1 MSEELISRLGEQ
13 RAQAWEQAKA
23 LLDHAASENR
33 DLSGEEA
40 EQFTRMND
48 DIDALDERRKNIL
61 TVEARERSINE
72 SRAALGVP
80 ADFGTRAVAPA
91 EKTDSDII
99 RELANG
105 ERRSFS
111 FDTRDVTKSS
121 TGAPV
126 ATSFYDRLV
135 EQLVVQG
142 PMLDGN
148 VITMLTTN
156 SGENLQIPR
165 TATYPA
171 PGIIGEGT
179 AITESDPTFA
189 AFVTLGA
196 FKYAATFQLS
206 REVVEDSGL
215 GDLNLLDFVARQAA
229 VGMGTAVNA
238 GLTVGT
244 GTVQPNGIVNG
255 AGSAVT
261 GGTGVSGVPTYENLV
276 DLVYSVNSSYRRRG
290 ASFQMAASTVASV
303 RKIKDGNG
311 SYIWQPSFQTGQP
324 DTLLGYVVNENPD
337 VVATATGAKSVIFG
351 DMSSGYYVRQVRGID
366 FARDD
371 SVGFVNDLIT
381 FRVTWRG
388 DGAVVDSNAVKFYK
402 GGAS

>member
-1 MSEELISRLGEQ
+1 
-13 RAQAWEQAKA
+13 
-23 LLDHAASENR
+23 
-33 DLSGEEA
+33 
-40 EQFTRMND
+40 
-48 DIDALDERRKNIL
+48 
-61 TVEARERSINE
+61 
-72 SRAALGVP
+72 
-80 ADFGTRAVAPA
+80 
-91 EKTDSDII
+91 
-99 RELANG
+99 
-105 ERRSFS
+105 
-111 FDTRDVTKSS
+111 
-121 TGAPV
+121 
-126 ATSFYDRLV
+126 
-135 EQLVVQG
+135 
-142 PMLDGN
+142 
-148 VITMLTTN
+148 
-156 SGENLQIPR
+156 
-165 TATYPA
+165 
-171 PGIIGEGT
+171 
-179 AITESDPTFA
+179 
-189 AFVTLGA
+189 
-196 FKYAATFQLS
+196 
-206 REVVEDSGL
+206 
-215 GDLNLLDFVARQAA
+215 
-229 VGMGTAVNA
+229 MGTAVNA

-244 GTVQPNGIVNG
+244 ATTQPQGLSVGCGTG
-255 AGSAVT
+255 VT

-276 DLVYSVNSSYRRRG
+276 DLVYSVGSPYRRRG

>member
-1 MSEELISRLGEQ
+1 MTDELVTRLSEQ
-13 RAQAWEQAKA
+13 RARTWEEAKS

-48 DIDALDERRKNIL
+48 DIDALDARRKNIIDI
-61 TVEARERSINE
+61 EARERAIDE

-91 EKTDSDII
+91 EKNDSDII
-99 RELANG
+99 REIALG

-111 FDTRDVTKSS
+111 FEQRDVLKSS

-126 ATSFYDRLV
+126 PTSFYDRLV
-135 EQLVVQG
+135 EHLVIQG

-148 VITMLTTN
+148 LVTILTTN

-165 TATYPA
+165 TSTYTAPA
-171 PGIIGEGT
+171 VTSEGT
-179 AITESDPTFA
+179 AIAESDPTFA

-206 REVVEDSGL
+206 REVVEDSGV
-215 GDLNLLDFVARQAA
+215 NLLDFVARQSA

-244 GTVQPNGIVNG
+244 GTVQPTGIVG
-255 AGSAVT
+255 ASSLGVT
-261 GGTGVSGVPTYENLV
+261 GGTGVAGVPTADNV
-276 DLVYSVNSSYRRRG
+276 IDLVYAVASPYRRRG
-290 ASFQMAASTVASV
+290 AAFQMRSSTLAAV
-303 RKIKDGNG
+303 RKLKTTDNQYLWAPGLQN
-311 SYIWQPSFQTGQP
+311 GQP
-324 DTLLGYVVNENPD
+324 DTLLGYPVYENPD
-337 VVATATGAKSVIFG
+337 IVATATGAKSIIFG
-351 DMSSGYYVRQVRGID
+351 DMSAYYVRQVRGID

-388 DGAVVDSNAVKFYK
+388 DGNLPDSAAVKHFI

>member
-1 MSEELISRLGEQ
+1 MTDELVTRLSEQ
-13 RAQAWEQAKA
+13 RARTWEEAKS

-33 DLSGEEA
+33 DLSAEEA

-48 DIDALDERRKNIL
+48 DIDAFDARRKNIIDI
-61 TVEARERSINE
+61 EARERAIDE

-80 ADFGTRAVAPA
+80 ADFGVRTAAPA
-91 EKTDSDII
+91 EKSDSDII

-148 VITMLTTN
+148 VVTILTTN

-165 TATYPA
+165 TATYTAPA
-171 PGIIGEGT
+171 IIGEGT

-244 GTVQPNGIVNG
+244 GTTQPNGIVNG

-261 GGTGVSGVPTYENLV
+261 GGTGVAGVPTYENLV

-290 ASFQMAASTVASV
+290 ASFQMNASTVAAV

-311 SYIWQPSFQTGQP
+311 SYIWQPSFQDNAP
-324 DTLLGYVVNENPD
+324 DQLLGYAVLENPD
-337 VVATATGAKSVIFG
+337 VVATGTNAKSVIFG
-351 DMSSGYYVRQVRGID
+351 DMASAYYVRQVRGID

-388 DGAVVDSNAVKFYK
+388 DGAVVDANAVKFFK
-402 GGAS
+402 GGTA

>member
-1 MSEELISRLGEQ
+1 MTDELVNRLSEQ
-13 RAQAWEQAKA
+13 RARTWEEAKA

-33 DLSGEEA
+33 DLSAEEA

-48 DIDALDERRKNIL
+48 DIDALDARRKNIL
-61 TVEARERSINE
+61 DVEARERAIDE

-80 ADFGTRAVAPA
+80 ADFGTRAVASA
-91 EKTDSDII
+91 EKSDSDII
-99 RELANG
+99 REIALG

-111 FDTRDVTKSS
+111 FDRRDVTKGS

-126 ATSFYDRLV
+126 PTSFYNTLV
-135 EQLVVQG
+135 EHLVVQG

-148 VITMLTTN
+148 VVTILTTN
-156 SGENLQIPR
+156 GGESLQIPR
-165 TATYPA
+165 TSTYSA
-171 PGIIGEGT
+171 P
-179 AITESDPTFA
+179 AITAEGSAISESDPTFG

-206 REVVEDSGL
+206 REVVEDSGI
-215 GDLNLLDFVARQAA
+215 NLLDFVARQAA

-238 GLTVGT
+238 GLTTGT
-244 GTVQPNGIVNG
+244 GTVQPTGIVT
-255 AGSAVT
+255 AASSAVT
-261 GGTGVSGVPTYENLV
+261 GGTGVAGVPTAD
-276 DLVYSVNSSYRRRG
+276 DLITLAYTCPSPYRRRG
-290 ASFQMAASTVASV
+290 AAFQMRSSTLAAI
-303 RKIKDGNG
+303 RKLKDTTNN
-311 SYIWQPSFQTGQP
+311 YIWAPGIQPGQP
-324 DTLLGYVVNENPD
+324 DQLLGYPVLENPD
-337 VVATATGAKSVIFG
+337 VPATATGAKSVIFG
-351 DMSSGYYVRQVRGID
+351 DMSSYYVRQVRGID

-388 DGAVVDSNAVKFYK
+388 DGNQPDANGVWYFK

>member
-1 MSEELISRLGEQ
+1 MTDELVNRLSEQ
-13 RAQAWEQAKA
+13 RARTWEEAKS

-48 DIDALDERRKNIL
+48 DIDALDARRKNIL
-61 TVEARERSINE
+61 DVEARERSINE

-91 EKTDSDII
+91 EKSDSDII
-99 RELANG
+99 REIALG

-111 FDTRDVTKSS
+111 FDTRDITKSS

-126 ATSFYDRLV
+126 PTSFYDTLV
-135 EQLVVQG
+135 EHLVVQG
-142 PMLDGN
+142 PMLDAS

-156 SGENLQIPR
+156 SGESLQIPR
-165 TATYPA
+165 TATYTSPA
-171 PGIIGEGT
+171 IIGEGT
-179 AITESDPTFA
+179 AITESDPTFS

-206 REVVEDSGL
+206 REVVEDSGI
-215 GDLNLLDFVARQAA
+215 NLLDFVARQAA

-244 GTVQPNGIVNG
+244 GTTQPTGIVT
-255 AGSAVT
+255 AASSAVL
-261 GGTGVSGVPTYENLV
+261 GGTGVAGVPTAD
-276 DLVYSVNSSYRRRG
+276 DLITLAYTCPSPYRRRG
-290 ASFQMAASTVASV
+290 ASFQMRSSTLAAV
-303 RKIKDGNG
+303 RKLKDTYGQ
-311 SYIWQPSFQTGQP
+311 YIWAPGIASSAP
-324 DTLLGYVVNENPD
+324 DTLLGYTVHENPD
-337 VVATATGAKSVIFG
+337 VVATGTGAKSVIFG
-351 DMSSGYYVRQVRGID
+351 DMSSYYVRQVRGID

-388 DGAVVDSNAVKFYK
+388 DGNIPDANGVWYFK

>member
-1 MSEELISRLGEQ
+1 MTDELVNRLSEQ
-13 RAQAWEQAKA
+13 RARTWEEAKS

-33 DLSGEEA
+33 DLSAEEA

-48 DIDALDERRKNIL
+48 DIDAFDARRKNIIDI
-61 TVEARERSINE
+61 EARERAIDE

-91 EKTDSDII
+91 EKSDSDIL
-99 RELANG
+99 RELAIG
-105 ERRSFS
+105 ERRSFT
-111 FDTRDVTKSS
+111 FDKRDVTKAS

-126 ATSFYDRLV
+126 PTSFYDTLV
-135 EQLVVQG
+135 EQLVIQG

-148 VITMLTTN
+148 VVRILTTN
-156 SGENLQIPR
+156 GGESLQIPR
-165 TATYPA
+165 TATYTAPA
-171 PGIIGEGT
+171 VTAEGS
-179 AITESDPTFA
+179 AISESDPTFA

-206 REVVEDSGL
+206 REVVEDSGI
-215 GDLNLLDFVARQAA
+215 DLLDFVARQAA

-244 GTVQPNGIVNG
+244 GTTQPNGIVNG
-255 AGSAVT
+255 AGTGVT
-261 GGTGVSGVPTYENLV
+261 GGTGVAGVPTYENLI

-290 ASFQMAASTVASV
+290 ASFQMQASTVAAV

-311 SYIWQPSFQTGQP
+311 SYIWQPSFQAGQP

-337 VVATATGAKSVIFG
+337 VVATGTSAKSVIFG
-351 DMSSGYYVRQVRGID
+351 DMASGYTVRQVRGID
-366 FARDD
+366 FSRDD
-371 SVGFVNDLIT
+371 SVGFLSDLIT

-388 DGAVVDSNAVKFYK
+388 DGAVVDQNAVKCFR

>member
-1 MSEELISRLGEQ
+1 MTDELVTRLSEQ
-13 RAQAWEQAKA
+13 RARAWEQAKN

-33 DLSGEEA
+33 DLSAEEA

-48 DIDALDERRKNIL
+48 DIDALDARRKNIL
-61 TVEARERSINE
+61 DIEARERAIDE

-80 ADFGTRAVAPA
+80 ADFGTRAVAA
-91 EKTDSDII
+91 EKNDSDII
-99 RELANG
+99 REIALG

-111 FDTRDVTKSS
+111 FDKRDVTKGS

-126 ATSFYDRLV
+126 PTSFYDTLV
-135 EQLVVQG
+135 EQLVIQG

-148 VITMLTTN
+148 VVRILTTN
-156 SGENLQIPR
+156 GGESLQIPR
-165 TATYPA
+165 TATYTAPA
-171 PGIIGEGT
+171 VTAEGS
-179 AITESDPTFA
+179 AISESDPTFA

-206 REVVEDSGL
+206 REVVEDSGI
-215 GDLNLLDFVARQAA
+215 NLLDFVARQAA

-244 GTVQPNGIVNG
+244 GTTQPTGIVT
-255 AGSAVT
+255 AASSAVT
-261 GGTGVSGVPTYENLV
+261 GGTGVAGVPTYENLV
-276 DLVYSVNSSYRRRG
+276 DLVYSVASPYRRRG
-290 ASFQMAASTVASV
+290 ASFQMNASTVAAV

-311 SYIWQPSFQTGQP
+311 SYIWQPSFQAGQP
-324 DTLLGYVVNENPD
+324 DSLLGFSVLENPD
-337 VVATATGAKSVIFG
+337 VVAAATGARSVIFG
-351 DMSSGYYVRQVRGID
+351 DMASAYTVRQVRGID
-366 FARDD
+366 FSRDD
-371 SVGFVNDLIT
+371 SVGFLSDLIT

-388 DGAVVDSNAVKFYK
+388 DGNVVDSSAVKYFK

>member
-1 MSEELISRLGEQ
+1 MTDELVNRLSEQ
-13 RAQAWEQAKA
+13 RARTWEEAKA

-33 DLSGEEA
+33 DLSAEEA

-48 DIDALDERRKNIL
+48 DIDAFDARRKNIIDI
-61 TVEARERSINE
+61 EARERAIDE
-72 SRAALGVP
+72 SRAALGIP

-91 EKTDSDII
+91 EKTDADII
-99 RELANG
+99 REIALG
-105 ERRSFS
+105 DRRSFS
-111 FDTRDVTKSS
+111 FEQRDVTKSS

-126 ATSFYDRLV
+126 PTSFYDTLV
-135 EQLVVQG
+135 EHLVVQG

-148 VITMLTTN
+148 VVTILTTN

-165 TATYPA
+165 TATYTSPA
-171 PGIIGEGT
+171 IIGEGT
-179 AITESDPTFA
+179 AISESDPTFA
-189 AFVTLGA
+189 SFVTLGA
-196 FKYAATFQLS
+196 YKYAATFQLS
-206 REVVEDSGL
+206 REVVEDAGL
-215 GDLNLLDFVARQAA
+215 GPANLLDFVARQAA

-255 AGSAVT
+255 AGTGVT
-261 GGTGVSGVPTYENLV
+261 GGTGVAGVPTYENLV

-290 ASFQMAASTVASV
+290 ASFQMQASTVAAV

-311 SYIWQPSFQTGQP
+311 SYIWQPSFQAGQP

-337 VVATATGAKSVIFG
+337 VVATGTSAKSVIFG
-351 DMSSGYYVRQVRGID
+351 DMASGYYVRQVRGID

-388 DGAVVDSNAVKFYK
+388 DGAVVDQNAVKCFR

>member
-1 MSEELISRLGEQ
+1 MTDELVTRLSEQ
-13 RAQAWEQAKA
+13 RARTWEEAKS

-48 DIDALDERRKNIL
+48 DIDALDARRKNIL
-61 TVEARERSINE
+61 DIEARERAIDE

-91 EKTDSDII
+91 EKSDSDII
-99 RELANG
+99 REIALG

-111 FDTRDVTKSS
+111 FDKRDVTKSS

-126 ATSFYDRLV
+126 PTSFYDQLV
-135 EQLVVQG
+135 EHLVIQG

-148 VITMLTTN
+148 VVTILTTN

-165 TATYPA
+165 TAGYTAPA
-171 PGIIGEGT
+171 VTAEGS
-179 AITESDPTFA
+179 AISESDPTFA
-189 AFVTLGA
+189 AFVTLGSYK
-196 FKYAATFQLS
+196 FAATFQVS
-206 REVVEDSGL
+206 REMVEDSGI
-215 GDLNLLDFVARQAA
+215 NLLDFVARQAA
-229 VGMGTAVNA
+229 TGMGTAVNSA
-238 GLTVGT
+238 LTIGT
-244 GTVQPNGIVNG
+244 GTTGPNGLING
-255 AGSAVT
+255 AGTGVT

-290 ASFQMAASTVASV
+290 ASFQMAASTVAAV

-311 SYIWQPSFQTGQP
+311 SYIWQPSFQAGQP

-337 VVATATGAKSVIFG
+337 VVATGTGAKSVAFG
-351 DMSSGYYVRQVRGID
+351 DMASGYFVRQVRGID
-366 FARDD
+366 FAQD
-371 SVGFVNDLIT
+371 SSYAFAQDLIT

-388 DGAVVDSNAVKFYK
+388 DGAVVDQNAVKVFR

>member
-1 MSEELISRLGEQ
+1 MTDEIVTRLSEQ
-13 RAQAWEQAKA
+13 RARAWEQAKN

-33 DLSGEEA
+33 DLSAEEA

-48 DIDALDERRKNIL
+48 DIDALDARRKQIL
-61 TVEARERSINE
+61 DVEARERAIDE

-80 ADFGTRAVAPA
+80 ADFGTRAVASA
-91 EKTDSDII
+91 EKSDSDII
-99 RELANG
+99 REIALG

-111 FDTRDVTKSS
+111 FDRRDVTKGS

-126 ATSFYDRLV
+126 PTSFYNTLV
-135 EQLVVQG
+135 EHLVVQG

-148 VITMLTTN
+148 VVTILTTN
-156 SGENLQIPR
+156 GGESLQIPR
-165 TATYPA
+165 TSTYSA
-171 PGIIGEGT
+171 P
-179 AITESDPTFA
+179 AITAEGSAISESDPTFG

-206 REVVEDSGL
+206 REVVEDSGI
-215 GDLNLLDFVARQAA
+215 NLLDFVARQAA

-238 GLTVGT
+238 GLTTGT
-244 GTVQPNGIVNG
+244 GTVQPTGIVT
-255 AGSAVT
+255 AASSAVT
-261 GGTGVSGVPTYENLV
+261 GGTGVAGVPTAD
-276 DLVYSVNSSYRRRG
+276 DLITLAYTCPSPYRRRG
-290 ASFQMAASTVASV
+290 AAFQMRSSTLAAI
-303 RKIKDGNG
+303 RKLKDTTNN
-311 SYIWQPSFQTGQP
+311 YIWAPGIQPGQP
-324 DTLLGYVVNENPD
+324 DQLLGYPVLENPD
-337 VVATATGAKSVIFG
+337 VPATATGAKSVIFG
-351 DMSSGYYVRQVRGID
+351 DMSSYYVRQVRGID

-388 DGAVVDSNAVKFYK
+388 DGNLPDANGVWYFK

>member
-1 MSEELISRLGEQ
+1 MSEELITRLGEQ

-33 DLSGEEA
+33 DLSGEES

-61 TVEARERSINE
+61 DVEARERSINE

-80 ADFGTRAVAPA
+80 ADFGTRAVAAA
-91 EKTDSDII
+91 EKNDSDII
-99 RELANG
+99 REIALG
-105 ERRSFS
+105 GRRSFS
-111 FDTRDVTKSS
+111 FDKRDITKAS

-126 ATSFYDRLV
+126 PTSFYDTLV
-135 EQLVVQG
+135 EHLVVQG
-142 PMLDGN
+142 PMLDAS

-156 SGENLQIPR
+156 SGESLQIPR
-165 TATYPA
+165 TATYTSPA
-171 PGIIGEGT
+171 IIGEGT
-179 AITESDPTFA
+179 AITESDPTFS

-206 REVVEDSGL
+206 REVVEDSGI
-215 GDLNLLDFVARQAA
+215 NLLDFVARQAA

-244 GTVQPNGIVNG
+244 GTTQPTGIVT
-255 AGSAVT
+255 AASSAVL
-261 GGTGVSGVPTYENLV
+261 GGTGVAGVPTAD
-276 DLVYSVNSSYRRRG
+276 DLITLAYTCPSPYRRRG
-290 ASFQMAASTVASV
+290 ASFQMRSSTLAAV
-303 RKIKDGNG
+303 RKLKDTYGQ
-311 SYIWQPSFQTGQP
+311 YIWAPGIASSAP
-324 DTLLGYVVNENPD
+324 DTLLGYTVHENPD
-337 VVATATGAKSVIFG
+337 VVATGTGAKSVIFG
-351 DMSSGYYVRQVRGID
+351 DMSSYYVRQVRGID

-388 DGAVVDSNAVKFYK
+388 DGNIPDANGVWYFK

>member
-1 MSEELISRLGEQ
+1 MSEELITRLGEQ

-33 DLSGEEA
+33 DLSGEES

-80 ADFGTRAVAPA
+80 ADFGTRAVAAA
-91 EKTDSDII
+91 EKNDSDII
-99 RELANG
+99 REIALG

-111 FDTRDVTKSS
+111 FDKRDVTKAS

-126 ATSFYDRLV
+126 PTSFYDTLV
-135 EQLVVQG
+135 EHLVVQG

-148 VITMLTTN
+148 VVTILTTN
-156 SGENLQIPR
+156 SGESLQIPR
-165 TATYPA
+165 TSTYTA
-171 PGIIGEGT
+171 PGITSEGS
-179 AITESDPTFA
+179 AISESDPTFG

-206 REVVEDSGL
+206 REVVEDSGI
-215 GDLNLLDFVARQAA
+215 NLLDFVARQAA

-244 GTVQPNGIVNG
+244 GTVQPTGIVT
-255 AGSAVT
+255 AASSAVL
-261 GGTGVSGVPTYENLV
+261 GGTGVSGVPTADNLI
-276 DLVYSVNSSYRRRG
+276 DLVYTCPSPYRRRG
-290 ASFQMAASTVASV
+290 ASFQMRSSTLSAV
-303 RKIKDGNG
+303 RKLKDTTNQ
-311 SYIWQPSFQTGQP
+311 YIWQPGIQSGAP
-324 DTLLGYVVNENPD
+324 DQLLGFPVYENPD
-337 VVATATGAKSVIFG
+337 IVATGTGAKSVIFG
-351 DMSSGYYVRQVRGID
+351 DMSSYYVRQVRGID

-388 DGAVVDSNAVKFYK
+388 DGNTPDANGVWYFK

>member
-1 MSEELISRLGEQ
+1 MSEELITRLGEQ

-33 DLSGEEA
+33 DLSGEES

-61 TVEARERSINE
+61 TVEARERAINE

-80 ADFGTRAVAPA
+80 ADFGTRAVAAA
-91 EKTDSDII
+91 EKNDSDII
-99 RELANG
+99 REIALG

-111 FDTRDVTKSS
+111 FDKRDVTKGS
-121 TGAPV
+121 TGAPIP
-126 ATSFYDRLV
+126 TSFYDTLV
-135 EQLVVQG
+135 EHLVVQG

-148 VITMLTTN
+148 VVTILTTN
-156 SGENLQIPR
+156 SGESLQIPR
-165 TATYPA
+165 TATYTSP
-171 PGIIGEGT
+171 
-179 AITESDPTFA
+179 AITAEGSAISESDPTFG

-206 REVVEDSGL
+206 REVVEDSGI
-215 GDLNLLDFVARQAA
+215 NLLDFVARQAA

-238 GLTVGT
+238 GLTTGT
-244 GTVQPNGIVNG
+244 GTIQPTGIVT
-255 AGSAVT
+255 AASSAVT
-261 GGTGVSGVPTYENLV
+261 GGTGVAGVPTADNLI
-276 DLVYSVNSSYRRRG
+276 DLVYTCPSPYRRRG
-290 ASFQMAASTVASV
+290 AAFQMRSSTLSAV
-303 RKIKDGNG
+303 RKLKDTTNQ
-311 SYIWQPSFQTGQP
+311 YIWQPGIQAGAP
-324 DTLLGYVVNENPD
+324 DQLLGFPVYENPD
-337 VVATATGAKSVIFG
+337 VVATAVGARSVIFG
-351 DMSSGYYVRQVRGID
+351 DMSSYYVRQVRGID

-388 DGAVVDSNAVKFYK
+388 DGNTPDANGVWYFK

>member
-1 MSEELISRLGEQ
+1 MTDEIVTRLSEQ
-13 RAQAWEQAKA
+13 RARAWEQAKN

-33 DLSGEEA
+33 DLSAEEA

-48 DIDALDERRKNIL
+48 DIDALDARRKQIL
-61 TVEARERSINE
+61 DVEARERAIDE

-80 ADFGTRAVAPA
+80 ADFGTRAVASA
-91 EKTDSDII
+91 EKSDSDII
-99 RELANG
+99 REIALG

-111 FDTRDVTKSS
+111 FDRRDVTKGS

-126 ATSFYDRLV
+126 PTSFYNTLV
-135 EQLVVQG
+135 EHLVVQG

-148 VITMLTTN
+148 VVTILTTN
-156 SGENLQIPR
+156 GGESLQIPR
-165 TATYPA
+165 TSTYSA
-171 PGIIGEGT
+171 P
-179 AITESDPTFA
+179 AITAEGSAISESDPTFG

-206 REVVEDSGL
+206 REVVEDSGI
-215 GDLNLLDFVARQAA
+215 NLLDFVARQAA

-238 GLTVGT
+238 GLTTGT
-244 GTVQPNGIVNG
+244 GTVQPTGIVT
-255 AGSAVT
+255 AASSAVT
-261 GGTGVSGVPTYENLV
+261 GGTGVAGVPTAD
-276 DLVYSVNSSYRRRG
+276 DLITLAYTCPSPYRRRG
-290 ASFQMAASTVASV
+290 AAFQMRSSTLAAI
-303 RKIKDGNG
+303 RKLKDTTNN
-311 SYIWQPSFQTGQP
+311 YIWAPGIQPGQP
-324 DTLLGYVVNENPD
+324 DQLLGYPVLENPD
-337 VVATATGAKSVIFG
+337 VPATATGAKSVIFG
-351 DMSSGYYVRQVRGID
+351 DMSSYYVRQVRGID

-388 DGAVVDSNAVKFYK
+388 DGNQPDANGVWYFK

>member
-1 MSEELISRLGEQ
+1 MTDELVTRLSEQ
-13 RAQAWEQAKA
+13 RARAWEEAKS

-33 DLSGEEA
+33 DLSAEEA

-48 DIDALDERRKNIL
+48 DIDALDARRKNIL
-61 TVEARERSINE
+61 DVEARERSINE

-91 EKTDSDII
+91 EKSDSDII
-99 RELANG
+99 REIARG

-111 FDTRDVTKSS
+111 FDTRDITKSS

-126 ATSFYDRLV
+126 PTSFYDTLV
-135 EQLVVQG
+135 EHLVVQG

-148 VITMLTTN
+148 VVTILTTN
-156 SGENLQIPR
+156 SGESLQIPR
-165 TATYPA
+165 SATYTSPA
-171 PGIIGEGT
+171 IIGEGT

-189 AFVTLGA
+189 SFVTLGA

-206 REVVEDSGL
+206 REVVEDSGI
-215 GDLNLLDFVARQAA
+215 DLLDFVARQAA

-244 GTVQPNGIVNG
+244 GTVQPSGLMVG
-255 AGSAVT
+255 AGTGVT
-261 GGTGVSGVPTYENLV
+261 GGTGVAGVPTYENLV

-290 ASFQMAASTVASV
+290 ASFQMRASTVAAV
-303 RKIKDGNG
+303 RKIKDTSG

-337 VVATATGAKSVIFG
+337 VVATGTSANSVVFG
-351 DMSSGYYVRQVRGID
+351 DMASGYYVRQVRGID
-366 FARDD
+366 FAQD
-371 SVGFVNDLIT
+371 SSFAFASDLIT

-388 DGAVVDSNAVKFYK
+388 DGAVVDQNAVKVFR

>member
-33 DLSGEEA
+33 DLSGEES

-91 EKTDSDII
+91 EKNDSDII
-99 RELANG
+99 REIALG

-111 FDTRDVTKSS
+111 FDKRDVTKSS

-126 ATSFYDRLV
+126 PTSFYDQLV
-135 EQLVVQG
+135 EHLVIQG

-148 VITMLTTN
+148 VVTILTTN
-156 SGENLQIPR
+156 SGESLQIPR
-165 TATYPA
+165 SSTYTSPA
-171 PGIIGEGT
+171 IIGEGT

-206 REVVEDSGL
+206 REVVEDSGI
-215 GDLNLLDFVARQAA
+215 NLLDFVARQAA

-244 GTVQPNGIVNG
+244 GTTQPNGIVNG

-261 GGTGVSGVPTYENLV
+261 GGTGVAGVPTYENLV
-276 DLVYSVNSSYRRRG
+276 DLVYSVGSPYRRRG
-290 ASFQMAASTVASV
+290 ASFQMNASTVAAV

-311 SYIWQPSFQTGQP
+311 SYIWQP
-324 DTLLGYVVNENPD
+324 
-337 VVATATGAKSVIFG
+337 
-351 DMSSGYYVRQVRGID
+351 
-366 FARDD
+366 
-371 SVGFVNDLIT
+371 
-381 FRVTWRG
+381 
-388 DGAVVDSNAVKFYK
+388 
-402 GGAS
+402 